1 MYMDEW
7 DSLNMQITLPPG
19 TKPTDKLPVLV
30 YVHGGAFIFGTGN
43 YSILDG
49 KALANLVGPP
59 FSPSFPS

>member
-1 MYMDEW
+1 
-7 DSLNMQITLPPG
+7 MQITLPPG

-49 KALANLVGPP
+49 KALANLVLPL
-59 FSPSFPS
+59 FSRSSPS